1 MPRLAEFVRRRK
13 SPADNDLSAGS
24 LRLLALAGMV
34 AVLGACAAG
43 PDFRPP
49 DAPDVDA
56 WRADA
61 VPAETVSSD
70 APTGD
75 AQRFLEGGEIESN
88 WWTTFD
94 NAELDRRIEAALA
107 HSPSIASAQAALREA
122 QENVAVAR
130 GPLWPGIDAK
140 AGANRQKSSGA
151 SFGGA
156 GGAQIG
162 SSTYTL
168 YNASVDVGYTL
179 DLFGANRRG
188 VEAQAALADF
198 QYFQLQGTYLA
209 LTANVATASFREA
222 ALLEQIG
229 ANEEVISLL
238 DEQLDLIETQ
248 HEIGVVSMADVLVAR
263 SEIATAR
270 AQLPALRQA
279 LDQTRNQLAV
289 YMGRFPSEA
298 GLGEIDLDAL
308 TLPRDIPLSLPSQLT
323 RQRPDLLAAEAQL
336 HRATAAVG
344 IATANLFPQ
353 IILSASYGSQALEG
367 SDLFSSGTTAWGIG
381 LNLLQPLFH
390 GGELRA
396 RKRAAEAGLD
406 RVAADYRETVLTAF
420 QNVADSLRAL
430 ELDAEALAAQ
440 ADAEEAAQR
449 SLELVRVQYRDG
461 ATSYLQVLDATRQYQ
476 QARIGL
482 AQARGARLTDTAALF
497 VALGGGWSTES
508 GLDPALSEQSEPS
521 DGEASSPPQTGEED

>member
-1 MPRLAEFVRRRK
+1 
-13 SPADNDLSAGS
+13 
-24 LRLLALAGMV
+24 LRLLAFAAMT
-34 AVLGACAAG
+34 ATLGACAVG
-43 PDFRPP
+43 PQFEKPAPP
-49 DAPDVDA
+49 EVEGWRGDAL
-56 WRADA
+56 
-61 VPAETVSSD
+61 PAATVSSD

-75 AQRFLEGGEIESN
+75 AQRFLEGEEVAAD
-88 WWTTFD
+88 WWTAFD

-122 QENVAVAR
+122 QENAAAAR
-130 GPLWPGIDAK
+130 GPLWPGIDVK
-140 AGANRQKSSGA
+140 AGANRQKSSAA
-151 SFGGA
+151 SL
-156 GGAQIG
+156 GGAQVG
-162 SSTYTL
+162 SSTFTL

-222 ALLEQIG
+222 ALQEQIA

-238 DEQLDLIETQ
+238 GEQLDLIETQ
-248 HEIGVVSMADVLVAR
+248 HDIGVVSMADVLVAR

-289 YMGRFPSEA
+289 YMGRFPSQA

-323 RQRPDLLAAEAQL
+323 RQRPDVLAAEAQL

-344 IATANLFPQ
+344 VATANLFPQ
-353 IILSASYGSQALEG
+353 ITLSASYGSQALEG

-381 LNLLQPLFH
+381 LNLLQPLFR

-406 RVAADYRETVLTAF
+406 RIAADYRETVLTAF
-420 QNVADSLRAL
+420 QDVADSLRAL

-440 ADAEEAAQR
+440 ADAEQAAQR

-461 ATSYLQVLDATRQYQ
+461 AANYLQVLDATRQYQ

-497 VALGGGWSTES
+497 VALGGGWSADSDFES
-508 GLDPALSEQSEPS
+508 PTTLQPEPAGVET
-521 DGEASSPPQTGEED
+521 ASPPRPPDPED